1 MTTLKIIIHEL
12 STAPESLLQDVNSL
26 IKSAKVDAAV
36 SDRLPHTSGLHQVK
50 VWMSDD
56 FNDSLFQKLSSI
68 GRQSLN
74 P

>member
-12 STAPESLLQDVNSL
+12 STAPESLLQEVTNF
-26 IKSAKVDAAV
+26 IKSAKVDAVV
-36 SDRLPHTSGLHQVK
+36 SDRLPRTLGLHQGK